1 MITLDSKAGAAAEKL
16 EQEYLQIPKIT
27 DNEIGAKLRGKEA
40 AATKAALMAEAVKE
54 ILKDLCLQCEDFA
67 QAVLS
72 GGDLFSC
79 MKKVAEGEG
88 NYIDGVTA
96 CRKAVQFYVPGAEVV
111 QKITVQMP
119 GVGGS
124 HSGSTMVLDLEDL
137 L

>member
-1 MITLDSKAGAAAEKL
+1 MITLDSKAGAAVEKL
-16 EQEYLQIPKIT
+16 EQEHLKIPKIL
-27 DNEIGAKLRGKEA
+27 DSEIGAKLRGKEA

-54 ILKDLCLQCEDFA
+54 LLKDLCLQCEDFA

-119 GVGGS
+119 GTNGS
-124 HSGSTMVLDLEDL
+124 GAMVLDLEDL